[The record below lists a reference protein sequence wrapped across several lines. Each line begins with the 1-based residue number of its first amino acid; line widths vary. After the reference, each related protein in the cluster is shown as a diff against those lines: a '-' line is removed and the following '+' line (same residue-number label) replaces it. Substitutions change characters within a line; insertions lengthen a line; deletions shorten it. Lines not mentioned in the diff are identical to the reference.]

1 MPADL
6 PPDSSS
12 SPPPATAA
20 AGSALPPDAFATTPL
35 VRTFQALLDLEPLEV
50 NLFRGRNPP
59 ADWLVIAR
67 RVFGGQ
73 VLAQALVA
81 AQRTV
86 EGIAAHSLHGYFLLT
101 GDPQAPIVYQV
112 ERIRDG
118 RSFATRRVVAVQ
130 HGRPIFIMSASFHRE
145 EPGFEHSMK
154 LPAAVPEPEDIPPM
168 AERGAALEK
177 LPELVRAYW
186 TRVRP
191 IELRP
196 VHLGRPPGAANA
208 DPRQFIWFRTAG
220 PLPDVPEL
228 HRAMLAYTSDM
239 TLLETTLIEHET
251 SVFNDE
257 ILAASLDHALWLHR
271 PFRIDD
277 WLLYAQDSPAA
288 GGGRGLARGLIYD
301 RAGRL
306 VASVAQEGLIRP
318 RAVHK

>member
-1 MPADL
+1 MSANPPANPPADL
-6 PPDSSS
+6 T
-12 SPPPATAA
+12 SPLPADPAA
-20 AGSALPPDAFATTPL
+20 PGAGFSTTPL
-35 VRTFQALLDLEPLEV
+35 VQAFQDLLDLEPLEV

-59 ADWLVIAR
+59 AEWLVIAR

-86 EGIAAHSLHGYFLLT
+86 EGIAAHSLHAYFLLA
-101 GDPQAPIVYQV
+101 GDPQVPIVYQV

-145 EPGFEHSMK
+145 EPGHEHSMK

-168 AERGAALEK
+168 AARGAALEK
-177 LPELVRAYW
+177 LPEKVRAYW

-220 PLPDVPEL
+220 PLPDLPEL

-239 TLLETTLIEHET
+239 TLLETTLLAHDT
-251 SVFNDE
+251 SVFSDE

-277 WLLYAQDSPAA
+277 WLLYAQDSPSA

-318 RAVHK
+318 SVSPK